1 MGCLWIIGLYY
12 AWQVE
17 KYKKKYDIQTYQE
30 IVAFM
35 DGKNLSDIEKA
46 REEGKR
52 IYQKIF
58 MTVGAGIVGFV
69 VTYLMMR
76 ILG

>member
-1 MGCLWIIGLYY
+1 MYY

-58 MTVGAGIVGFV
+58 MAVGAGIVGFI